1 MVICLGIW
9 KSELFLIIP
18 YYKIVKNVHHGA
30 KLYFGY
36 HPWLKNLHNSWW
48 SYIEFKHF
56 VTKWVTEYEVF
67 FADFLTSFCMDW
79 RWPII
84 TGNDI
89 LSVFHQQDIKL
100 TFTARYGIDREEEM
114 EVDNESGNCFSDN
127 YDLFLF
133 ECTGFHIQLTLFIL
147 QTQFVGYSKPG
158 ASGLWDQAGRFWLS
172 LAQQTR
178 GFFQRQKKVFHWMK
192 ITNREVNNWIS

>member
-1 MVICLGIW
+1 MT
-9 KSELFLIIP
+9 F
-18 YYKIVKNVHHGA
+18 
-30 KLYFGY
+30 
-36 HPWLKNLHNSWW
+36 
-48 SYIEFKHF
+48 
-56 VTKWVTEYEVF
+56 
-67 FADFLTSFCMDW
+67 
-79 RWPII
+79 
-84 TGNDI
+84 

-147 QTQFVGYSKPG
+147 QTQLVGYSKPG

-178 GFFQRQKKVFHWMK
+178 GFFSGTKKSVSLNEHHKQRSKQLNFLVVHWSTKSLTCIFTLLNWKLTDIRDLEQITTATAIRMRQK
-192 ITNREVNNWIS
+192 I

>member
-1 MVICLGIW
+1 MT
-9 KSELFLIIP
+9 F
-18 YYKIVKNVHHGA
+18 
-30 KLYFGY
+30 
-36 HPWLKNLHNSWW
+36 
-48 SYIEFKHF
+48 
-56 VTKWVTEYEVF
+56 
-67 FADFLTSFCMDW
+67 
-79 RWPII
+79 
-84 TGNDI
+84 

-147 QTQFVGYSKPG
+147 QTQLVVYSKPG

>member
-48 SYIEFKHF
+48 CYIAFKHF

-67 FADFLTSFCMDW
+67 LLIFKPVFVWIEEGLLQLMTF
-79 RWPII
+79 
-84 TGNDI
+84 

-100 TFTARYGIDREEEM
+100 TFTARYDIEREEEM
-114 EVDNESGNCFSDN
+114 EGEDESGNCFSGN

-147 QTQFVGYSKPG
+147 QTQLVVYSKPG

>member
-1 MVICLGIW
+1 MSW
-9 KSELFLIIP
+9 WENE
-18 YYKIVKNVHHGA
+18 IVKNAHHGA

-67 FADFLTSFCMDW
+67 LLIFKPVFVWIEEGLLQVMTF
-79 RWPII
+79 
-84 TGNDI
+84 
-89 LSVFHQQDIKL
+89 LSVFHQQDFKL

-114 EVDNESGNCFSDN
+114 EVDSEPGNCFSDN

-133 ECTGFHIQLTLFIL
+133 ECTGFHIQLALFIL
-147 QTQFVGYSKPG
+147 KTQLVGYSKPG

-178 GFFQRQKKVFHWMK
+178 GFFQRQKKVFHWMN

>member
-1 MVICLGIW
+1 MT
-9 KSELFLIIP
+9 F
-18 YYKIVKNVHHGA
+18 
-30 KLYFGY
+30 
-36 HPWLKNLHNSWW
+36 
-48 SYIEFKHF
+48 
-56 VTKWVTEYEVF
+56 
-67 FADFLTSFCMDW
+67 
-79 RWPII
+79 
-84 TGNDI
+84 

-147 QTQFVGYSKPG
+147 QTQLVGYSKPG

-178 GFFQRQKKVFHWMK
+178 GFFQRQKKSVSLNENQKQRSKQLNFLVVHWSTKSLTCIFTVSNLKLTDIRDLEQITTAKATRTRQK
-192 ITNREVNNWIS
+192 IQWAEQ